1 MTSCG
6 SEAQQPT
13 KRNTM
18 DYKTFLNYARVR
30 LLEEHPN
37 DDCEM
42 FTRLIDDLGI
52 EYYKR
57 PVIMLNRKKGYI
69 PFLAVVINGKTVLID
84 FGYRGEVDKEDMMKK
99 ARDLHSKGYLYYVVP
114 NNLFVDDENSMFAL
128 LNWIKD

>member
-1 MTSCG
+1 
-6 SEAQQPT
+6 
-13 KRNTM
+13 M
-18 DYKTFLNYARVR
+18 DYKTFLDYARVR

-69 PFLAVVINGKTVLID
+69 PFLAVVINGKTALID

-99 ARDLHSKGYLYYVVP
+99 ARDLQSKGYLYYVVP